1 MDRNQIRKRL
11 SIWLIENDMSKSEF
25 ADRLGVSKQTVSC
38 WVNGSRSIPLDRAI
52 QICDLFGKPLDE
64 LACRE
69 LKAS

>member
-11 SIWLIENDMSKSEF
+11 SIWLIENDMPKSEL
-25 ADRLGVSKQTVSC
+25 ADRLGVSKQTVSY
-38 WVNGSRSIPLDRAI
+38 WVNGSRSIPLDRAV

>member
-11 SIWLIENDMSKSEF
+11 SIWLIENDMPKSEF

-38 WVNGSRSIPLDRAI
+38 WVNGSRSIPLDRAV

-69 LKAS
+69 PKAS